1 MVSQQHHFTM
11 AHVVQSATL
20 FYVLLH
26 LVDTLFCWNI
36 MHTIVCHMYSFA
48 RLDLPENKQ
57 DPTRAWIRLACLVWS
72 QERGVSY
79 NQDQRGKVRARQ
91 ADAGTGDSSN
101 GRERKGPGGRS
112 GDSQSRLTTLAVNRE
127 EQKAEWDS
135 SPDIWKWHKD
145 VRSGNMLLAGI
156 LLVGFLG
163 QCLFFSYLT
172 LANGTITFS
181 HYLSPKCITIFTRR
195 QSGILRTHDI
205 REWMWVRPSFPA
217 NNIL

>member
-1 MVSQQHHFTM
+1 MLGISTSSFHNGACGTKCHIILCAASSCRYIIWKKYH
-11 AHVVQSATL
+11 AHDSLPNV
-20 FYVLLH
+20 F
-26 LVDTLFCWNI
+26 FR
-36 MHTIVCHMYSFA
+36 TIGPPRKQTGPNTS
-48 RLDLPENKQ
+48 LDQ
-57 DPTRAWIRLACLVWS
+57 ACLVWS
-72 QERGVSY
+72 QKRGVSY

-112 GDSQSRLTTLAVNRE
+112 GDSQSRLTTRAVNTE

-156 LLVGFLG
+156 LLVGFFG

-217 NNIL
+217 NNIV